1 MASSEEASL
10 KVTIVVSLF
19 KGSRGEPHSP
29 RKKINNSLVSI
40 PRRISQRTKCHQ
52 NEGKRVTINSS
63 LIPYLRTKVNSFKGG
78 QLSLHIHEW
87 VTLITDATILQTISG
102 ECIEFISQPFDQ
114 VAYPQNSIS
123 RDHMSLVDEEIF
135 ALQNN
140 GVIMDTIRTVL
151 GLVTPNCRM
160 ASLDLKDAYYSVR
173 IHPYFQKYLKFM
185 YNGESLNT
193 QFFLMVLPLVLEIH

>member
-63 LIPYLRTKVNSFKGG
+63 LIPYLRAKVNSFKGG

-151 GLVTPNCRM
+151 GLVTPNCWM